1 MSDHTK
7 CFVWF
12 GVNIARFLIKKD
24 KYMKNWIPLFLLLLA
39 LTSCKTRNAVQN
51 NTANGKDSITTT
63 KDNGDPKDV
72 NEPVKDKFTFYEHVL
87 VPPKFEQIK
96 IDSKVRVETGS
107 YVPTLDATI
116 YIENDKKVWMNLR
129 ALFIN
134 AARGIATPE
143 GIKGQDK
150 INKTYID
157 SDFDYLNNLL
167 NVNFIDYKS
176 LEKILLGRTF
186 VKINDRQFNLTQNA
200 QGFKMTS
207 NTTQKIVTDEKNR
220 EYKID
225 LQYDTNYDLLN
236 VNLKDILSS
245 DELDI
250 SYSDWDEYNGIRL
263 PKNVKIIIKGS
274 KSSQILLENT
284 KFDFSRMETPYSV
297 PSSYKKIEI
306 K

>member
-1 MSDHTK
+1 M
-7 CFVWF
+7 
-12 GVNIARFLIKKD
+12 R
-24 KYMKNWIPLFLLLLA
+24 NWIPLFLLLLA
-39 LTSCKTRNAVQN
+39 LSSCKTRNAVQN
-51 NTANGKDSITTT
+51 NTESGDSIKTTGNT
-63 KDNGDPKDV
+63 KHPKDV
-72 NEPVKDKFTFYEHVL
+72 NEPVKDKIAFYEHVL
-87 VPPKFEQIK
+87 IPPKFDQIK
-96 IDSKVRVETGS
+96 IDSKVRVETGN
-107 YVPTLDATI
+107 YIPPLDATI

-134 AARGIATPE
+134 VARGIATPE

-150 INKTYID
+150 VNKAYID
-157 SDFDYLNNLL
+157 SDFDYLNHLL

-186 VKINDRQFNLTQNA
+186 VKISDSQFTLTQNA
-200 QGFKMTS
+200 QGYKMVS
-207 NTTQKIVTDEKNR
+207 NANQKITTDEKNR
-220 EYKID
+220 EYKIA
-225 LQYDTNYDLLN
+225 LQYDTNYDLLSI
-236 VNLKDILSS
+236 NLKDVLST
-245 DELDI
+245 DELEI

-306 K
+306 Q

>member
-1 MSDHTK
+1 
-7 CFVWF
+7 
-12 GVNIARFLIKKD
+12 
-24 KYMKNWIPLFLLLLA
+24 MKNWIPLLLLL
-39 LTSCKTRNAVQN
+39 LVLSSCKTRTKVQN
-51 NTANGKDSITTT
+51 GTDQTRDSIATTSD
-63 KDNGDPKDV
+63 KYNGNPKDV
-72 NEPVKDKFTFYEHVL
+72 NQPVRDKLTFFEHVL
-87 VPPKFEQIK
+87 IPPKFEQIK

-107 YVPTLDATI
+107 YVPTLDATV

-186 VKINDRQFNLTQNA
+186 VKINDRQFDLTQNA
-200 QGFKMTS
+200 QGFKMVS
-207 NTTQKIVTDEKNR
+207 NINQKITTDEKNR
-220 EYKID
+220 EYKIA
-225 LQYDTNYDLLN
+225 LQYDTNYDLLS
-236 VNLKDILSS
+236 VNLKDIQSS
-245 DELDI
+245 DELDV
-250 SYSDWDEYNGIRL
+250 SYSDWNEYEGIRL

-274 KSSQILLENT
+274 KSSQILMENT

>member
-1 MSDHTK
+1 
-7 CFVWF
+7 
-12 GVNIARFLIKKD
+12 
-24 KYMKNWIPLFLLLLA
+24 MKNWIPLLLLLLA
-39 LTSCKTRNAVQN
+39 LSSCKTRTTAQN
-51 NTANGKDSITTT
+51 DTDHTRDSITVT
-63 KDNGDPKDV
+63 KDQDNGNPKDA
-72 NEPVKDKFTFYEHVL
+72 NEPVKDKLTFYEHVL
-87 VPPKFEQIK
+87 VPPKFDQIK
-96 IDSKVRVETGS
+96 IDSKIRVETGS
-107 YVPTLDATI
+107 YVPTLDATV
-116 YIENDKKVWMNLR
+116 YIENDTKVWMNLR

-186 VKINDRQFNLTQNA
+186 VKINDRQFTLTQNA
-200 QGFKMTS
+200 QGFKMVS
-207 NTTQKIVTDEKNR
+207 NTNQKIVTDEKNR
-220 EYKID
+220 EYKIA

-245 DELDI
+245 DELDV
-250 SYSDWDEYNGIRL
+250 SYSDWNEYEGIRL

-274 KSSQILLENT
+274 KSSQILMENT

>member
-1 MSDHTK
+1 
-7 CFVWF
+7 
-12 GVNIARFLIKKD
+12 
-24 KYMKNWIPLFLLLLA
+24 MKNWIPFLLLLLA
-39 LTSCKTRNAVQN
+39 LSSCKTRN
-51 NTANGKDSITTT
+51 TAQSDTDHTRDSINGA
-63 KDNGDPKDV
+63 KNIDNGNPKDV
-72 NEPVKDKFTFYEHVL
+72 NEPVRDKLTFYEHVL
-87 VPPKFEQIK
+87 IPPKFEQIK

-186 VKINDRQFNLTQNA
+186 VKINDRQFDLTQNA
-200 QGFKMTS
+200 QGFKMVS
-207 NTTQKIVTDEKNR
+207 NTNQKIVTDEKNR
-220 EYKID
+220 EYKVA
-225 LQYDTNYDLLN
+225 LQYDTNYDLLA

-245 DELDI
+245 DELDV
-250 SYSDWDEYNGIRL
+250 SYSDWNEYGGIRL

>member
-1 MSDHTK
+1 
-7 CFVWF
+7 
-12 GVNIARFLIKKD
+12 
-24 KYMKNWIPLFLLLLA
+24 MKNWIPFLLLLLA
-39 LTSCKTRNAVQN
+39 LSSCKTRNAAQSD
-51 NTANGKDSITTT
+51 TDHTRDSINAT
-63 KDNGDPKDV
+63 KNIDNGNPKDA
-72 NEPVKDKFTFYEHVL
+72 NEPVRDKLTFYEHVL
-87 VPPKFEQIK
+87 IPPKFEQIK

-186 VKINDRQFNLTQNA
+186 VKINDRQFDLTQNA
-200 QGFKMTS
+200 QGFKMVS
-207 NTTQKIVTDEKNR
+207 NTNQKIVTDEKNR
-220 EYKID
+220 EYKVA
-225 LQYDTNYDLLN
+225 LQYDTNYDLLT

-245 DELDI
+245 DELEV
-250 SYSDWDEYNGIRL
+250 SYSDWNEYEGIRL

>member
-1 MSDHTK
+1 
-7 CFVWF
+7 
-12 GVNIARFLIKKD
+12 
-24 KYMKNWIPLFLLLLA
+24 MKNWIPLFLLLLA
-39 LTSCKTRNAVQN
+39 LTSCKTRTAIQN
-51 NTANGKDSITTT
+51 DNANGKDSIATT

-72 NEPVKDKFTFYEHVL
+72 NEPVKDKFSFYEHVL

-116 YIENDKKVWMNLR
+116 YIENDQKVWMNLR

-207 NTTQKIVTDEKNR
+207 NTNQKIVTDEKNR
-220 EYKID
+220 EYKIE
-225 LQYDTNYDLLN
+225 LQYDTNYDLLS

>member
-1 MSDHTK
+1 
-7 CFVWF
+7 
-12 GVNIARFLIKKD
+12 
-24 KYMKNWIPLFLLLLA
+24 MKNWIPFLLLLLA
-39 LTSCKTRNAVQN
+39 LSSCKTRNAVKN
-51 NTANGKDSITTT
+51 NTGNTRDSITTAE
-63 KDNGDPKDV
+63 DNKNPKDV
-72 NEPVKDKFTFYEHVL
+72 NEPVRNKLTFYEHVL
-87 VPPKFEQIK
+87 LPPKFEQIK
-96 IDSKVRVETGS
+96 IDSRVHVETGS
-107 YVPTLDATI
+107 FIPTLDATI

-134 AARGIATPE
+134 VARGIATPD

-150 INKTYID
+150 TSKTYID

-186 VKINDRQFNLTQNA
+186 VKINDSQFTLTQNA
-200 QGFKMTS
+200 QGYKMAS
-207 NTTQKIVTDEKNR
+207 NVNQKIVTDEKTR
-220 EYKID
+220 EYKIV
-225 LQYDTNYDLLN
+225 LQYDTNYDLLS
-236 VNLKDILSS
+236 VNLKDVLSP
-245 DELDI
+245 DELEI
-250 SYSDWDEYNGIRL
+250 SYSDWNEYNGVRL
-263 PKNVKIIIKGS
+263 PQNVKIIIKGS

>member
-1 MSDHTK
+1 
-7 CFVWF
+7 
-12 GVNIARFLIKKD
+12 
-24 KYMKNWIPLFLLLLA
+24 MKNWIPFLLLLLA
-39 LTSCKTRNAVQN
+39 LSSCKPRNAVSN
-51 NTANGKDSITTT
+51 DSANTRDSITTSE
-63 KDNGDPKDV
+63 DNRNPKDV
-72 NEPVKDKFTFYEHVL
+72 NEPVRDKLTFFEHVL
-87 VPPKFEQIK
+87 IQPKFDQIK

-186 VKINDRQFNLTQNA
+186 VKISDSQFTLTQNA
-200 QGFKMTS
+200 QGYKMVS
-207 NTTQKIVTDEKNR
+207 NANQKIVTDEKNR
-220 EYKID
+220 EYKIA
-225 LQYDTNYDLLN
+225 LQYDTNYDLLT
-236 VNLKDILSS
+236 VNLKDVLST
-245 DELDI
+245 DELEI
-250 SYSDWDEYNGIRL
+250 SYSDWNEYNGIRL

>member
-1 MSDHTK
+1 
-7 CFVWF
+7 
-12 GVNIARFLIKKD
+12 
-24 KYMKNWIPLFLLLLA
+24 MKNWISLFLLLLA
-39 LTSCKTRNAVQN
+39 LSSCKTRTAVKNDAANAR
-51 NTANGKDSITTT
+51 DSIATAE
-63 KDNGDPKDV
+63 DNGNPKDV
-72 NEPVKDKFTFYEHVL
+72 NEPVRDKLTFYEHVL
-87 VPPKFEQIK
+87 IPPKFEQIK

-107 YVPTLDATI
+107 FVPTLDATI

-186 VKINDRQFNLTQNA
+186 VKISDSQFTLTQNA
-200 QGFKMTS
+200 QGYKMVS
-207 NTTQKIVTDEKNR
+207 NVNQKIVTDEKQR
-220 EYKID
+220 EYQIA
-225 LQYDTNYDLLN
+225 LQYDTNYDLLT
-236 VNLKDILSS
+236 VSLKDILSS
-245 DELDI
+245 DELEI
-250 SYSDWDEYNGIRL
+250 SYSDWNEFNGIRL

-274 KSSQILLENT
+274 KSSQIILENT

>member
-1 MSDHTK
+1 
-7 CFVWF
+7 
-12 GVNIARFLIKKD
+12 
-24 KYMKNWIPLFLLLLA
+24 
-39 LTSCKTRNAVQN
+39 
-51 NTANGKDSITTT
+51 
-63 KDNGDPKDV
+63 
-72 NEPVKDKFTFYEHVL
+72 
-87 VPPKFEQIK
+87 
-96 IDSKVRVETGS
+96 
-107 YVPTLDATI
+107 
-116 YIENDKKVWMNLR
+116 MNLR

-167 NVNFIDYKS
+167 NVNFIDYKA

-186 VKINDRQFNLTQNA
+186 VKINDSQFTLTQNA
-200 QGFKMTS
+200 QGYKMVS
-207 NTTQKIVTDEKNR
+207 NVNQKIVTDEKQR
-220 EYKID
+220 EYKIV
-225 LQYDTNYDLLN
+225 LQYDTNYDLLS

-245 DELDI
+245 DELEI
-250 SYSDWDEYNGIRL
+250 SYSDWDEFNGIRL

>member
-1 MSDHTK
+1 
-7 CFVWF
+7 
-12 GVNIARFLIKKD
+12 
-24 KYMKNWIPLFLLLLA
+24 MKNWIPLLLLL
-39 LTSCKTRNAVQN
+39 LSLSSCKTRNAVKN
-51 NTANGKDSITTT
+51 DTDNKRDSITTT
-63 KDNGDPKDV
+63 EDNRNPKDV
-72 NEPVKDKFTFYEHVL
+72 NQPVRDKLTFYEHVL
-87 VPPKFEQIK
+87 IPPKFDQIK

-107 YVPTLDATI
+107 FVPTLDATI

-134 AARGIATPE
+134 VARGIATPE

-150 INKTYID
+150 TSKTYID
-157 SDFDYLNNLL
+157 SDFEYLNNLL

-186 VKINDRQFNLTQNA
+186 VKISDSQFTLTQNA
-200 QGFKMTS
+200 QGYKMVS
-207 NTTQKIVTDEKNR
+207 NVNQKIVTDEKTR
-220 EYKID
+220 EYKIA
-225 LQYDTNYDLLN
+225 LQYDTNYDLLS
-236 VNLKDILSS
+236 VNLKDVLSP
-245 DELDI
+245 DELEI
-250 SYSDWDEYNGIRL
+250 SYSDWNEYNGIRL
-263 PKNVKIIIKGS
+263 PQNVKIIIKGS